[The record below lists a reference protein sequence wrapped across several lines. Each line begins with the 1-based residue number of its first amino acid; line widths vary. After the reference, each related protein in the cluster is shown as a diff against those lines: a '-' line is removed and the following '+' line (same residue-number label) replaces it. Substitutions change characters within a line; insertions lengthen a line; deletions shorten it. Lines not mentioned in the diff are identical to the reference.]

1 MYVLSVDPPQAA
13 AGLFDKSKRRAFL
26 ASCVAHVLHDG
37 YTDLIYVMLPIWQ
50 TQFAIGYAWLAVIR
64 ALYLGSLAG
73 LRVPA
78 NRLAERF
85 GDKAVLMMGTATAAI
100 GYGLAG
106 LSGSLFGLGATL
118 SLAGAGSSTLH
129 PIGSGIVSRIY
140 GRSARG
146 PLGIYNFA
154 GDLGKAAL
162 PGATSRFPG
171 TRCFGRSPDG
181 SGYRHFNRNFVT
193 ERS

>member
-1 MYVLSVDPPQAA
+1 MEVACVDTPKAFADPH
-13 AGLFDKSKRRAFL
+13 DRTNRRAFL
-26 ASCVAHVLHDG
+26 ASCVAHALHDG

-50 TQFAIGYAWLAVIR
+50 TQFGIGYAWLAVVR

-73 LRVPA
+73 LQVPA

-85 GDKAVLMMGTATAAI
+85 GDKAVLVLGTATAAI

-106 LSGSLFGLGATL
+106 LSGSLFGLGAAL
-118 SLAGAGSSTLH
+118 SLAGAGSSTQH
-129 PIGSGIVSRIY
+129 PIGSGIVSRVY

>member
-1 MYVLSVDPPQAA
+1 VSIGDFFS
-13 AGLFDKSKRRAFL
+13 LF
-26 ASCVAHVLHDG
+26 G
-37 YTDLIYVMLPIWQ
+37 
-50 TQFAIGYAWLAVIR
+50 IGYAWLAVIR

-73 LRVPA
+73 LQVPA

-106 LSGSLFGLGATL
+106 LSGSLFGLGAAL
-118 SLAGAGSSTLH
+118 SLAGAGSSTQH
-129 PIGSGIVSRIY
+129 PIGSGIVSRVY